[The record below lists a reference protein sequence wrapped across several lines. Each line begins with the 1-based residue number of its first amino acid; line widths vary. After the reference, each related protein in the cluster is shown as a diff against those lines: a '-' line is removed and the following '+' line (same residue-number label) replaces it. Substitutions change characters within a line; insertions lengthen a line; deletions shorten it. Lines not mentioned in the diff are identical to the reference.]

1 MDGCE
6 EGRRIRLPGFTHFFF
21 FLFFFLLSHLVGF
34 AREIFRFGGYCNGVG
49 GRIVTS
55 LLGLHVLTS
64 SSFAFTSA
72 LVSIYDHTTFT
83 SAHLSRQDVIECTVR
98 FTASRDWQR
107 SGSTLVFLPHFL
119 TIRFTRKDGRSR
131 ASHVTG
137 PSNPCRVERV
147 TSPFC
152 SFSLFSPF
160 LCFNSLF
167 TLSTH
172 CVPDLLGLHPTQHE
186 PRIQNDL
193 PHTIDYLLLSNSR
206 VPACTS
212 PRIIST
218 ETRHCSARYFGSF
231 TSHKAGNQPCL
242 SPRSRWSISPLP

>member
-83 SAHLSRQDVIECTVR
+83 SAHISRQDVIECTVR

-186 PRIQNDL
+186 PRTQGLITTHLTASSLQLARVNL
-193 PHTIDYLLLSNSR
+193 AHISR
-206 VPACTS
+206 T
-212 PRIIST
+212 IST
-218 ETRHCSARYFGSF
+218 ETRHYSVRYLGSF
-231 TSHKAGNQPCL
+231 TSHQARNQPCL